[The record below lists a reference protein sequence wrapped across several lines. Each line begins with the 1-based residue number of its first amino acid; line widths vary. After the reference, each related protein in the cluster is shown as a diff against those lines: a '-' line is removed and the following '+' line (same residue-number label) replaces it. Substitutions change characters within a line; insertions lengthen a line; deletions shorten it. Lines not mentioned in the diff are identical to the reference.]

1 MRLATAAGM
10 AMLAMM
16 VPAMGAQ
23 QPYQVIDQWKIGG
36 SGEWDYLTVDSV
48 AHRLYITHGVKVDVV
63 DTETGKVVGQIAGL
77 NGIHG
82 VALDD
87 TGKYGY
93 ISDGGANAVVVFDR
107 LSLEKV
113 ARIPAGRNP
122 DGIVYE
128 PVTKTVWAFNGRSRS
143 ATVID
148 TATNKAG
155 APGDGSMLPGW
166 KVVATIPLPGKPEFP
181 AVDGEGNVYDN
192 IESKNEIVRL
202 DAHAYK
208 VTAEWPVGCDSPSG
222 LAMDQAGHRLFSV
235 CDGRKMSVIDSNTGK
250 SLALAP
256 IGEGPDAAAYSPA
269 RNLAFA
275 SCGEGELTVI
285 DAGTPAYAAIENVNT
300 QQGARTMA
308 YDPATDRAYL
318 VTAEFGPAPAA
329 TRAHPHPRPT
339 IVPGTFTVM
348 VVGRK

>member
-1 MRLATAAGM
+1 MRFSGGMCGLGWTAAAACAAM
-10 AMLAMM
+10 ATMFAPAMM
-16 VPAMGAQ
+16 AQ

-36 SGEWDYLTVDSV
+36 VGSWDYLTVDSV
-48 AHRLYITHGVKVDVV
+48 AHRLYITHGVKIDVV
-63 DTETGKVVGQIAGL
+63 DSETGKMLGQIAGL
-77 NGIHG
+77 HAVHG
-82 VALDD
+82 LALDD

-107 LSLEKV
+107 FSLEIV
-113 ARIPAGRNP
+113 ARVEAGKNP

-128 PVTKTVWAFNGRSRS
+128 PSTRTVWAFNGRSNS

-148 TATNKAG
+148 TATRA
-155 APGDGSMLPGW
+155 
-166 KVVATIPLPGKPEFP
+166 VVATIPLPGKPEFP
-181 AVDGEGNVYDN
+181 AVDGQGNVYDN

-202 DAHAYK
+202 DAHTYK

-235 CDGRKMSVIDSNTGK
+235 CDGRKMSVIDANTGQ

-256 IGEGPDAAAYSPA
+256 IGEGPDAAAFSPA
-269 RNLAFA
+269 KNVAFA
-275 SCGEGELTVI
+275 SCGEGTLMVM
-285 DAGTPAYAAIENVNT
+285 DASTPAYAAIESLNT
-300 QQGARTMA
+300 QQGARTMT

-318 VTAEFGPAPAA
+318 VTAEFGPAPAP
-329 TRAHPHPRPT
+329 TRAHRHPRPT
-339 IVPGTFTVM
+339 IVPGTFTVI

>member
-1 MRLATAAGM
+1 M
-10 AMLAMM
+10 AMIT
-16 VPAMGAQ
+16 VPARIAAQ

-36 SGEWDYLTVDSV
+36 AGFWDYLTVDPV

-63 DTETGKVVGQIAGL
+63 DTESGKVVGQVDGL
-77 NGIHG
+77 RAIHG

-107 LSLEKV
+107 MSLEKV
-113 ARIPAGRNP
+113 ATIAAGRNP

-128 PVTKTVWAFNGRSRS
+128 PSTKTVWAFNGRGRS

-148 TATNKAG
+148 TATR
-155 APGDGSMLPGW
+155 

-181 AVDGEGNVYDN
+181 AVDGAGNVYDN

-202 DAHAYK
+202 DAHSFK
-208 VTAEWPVGCDSPSG
+208 VTAEWPTGCDSPSG

-235 CDGRKMSVIDSNTGK
+235 CDGRKMSVIDSNTGQ
-250 SLALAP
+250 SLALPP

-275 SCGEGELTVI
+275 SCGEGTLTVI
-285 DAGTPAYAAIENVNT
+285 DASTPAYAAIENLST

-308 YDPATDRAYL
+308 YDPVTDRAYL
-318 VTAEFGPAPAA
+318 VTAEFGPPPAP
-329 TRAHPHPRPT
+329 TKRRPHPRPT
-339 IVPGTFTVM
+339 VVPGTFTVL